1 MGLDQIEFDIVVVEP
16 AVRRENVADFG
27 LQARRMSIAVTI
39 GFAAKVGIVRDFRA
53 PSRGSGVNRLAD
65 SGNFD

>member
-1 MGLDQIEFDIVVVEP
+1 LGLDQIEFDIVVVEP
-16 AVRRENVADFG
+16 GVRENVADFG
-27 LQARRMSIAVTI
+27 LQARRMSVAVTI

-53 PSRGSGVNRLAD
+53 PSRGSGVNRLVD